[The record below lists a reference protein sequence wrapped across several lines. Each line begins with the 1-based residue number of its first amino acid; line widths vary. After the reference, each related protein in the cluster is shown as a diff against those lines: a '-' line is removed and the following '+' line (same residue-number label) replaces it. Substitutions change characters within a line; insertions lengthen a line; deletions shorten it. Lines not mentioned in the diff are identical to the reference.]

1 MIDNSGASQKRRY
14 MMRGELVFPLAIP
27 ARVNNVWEQSR
38 LSRTNFILKLWLK
51 LLHKS
56 TPNIA

>member
-1 MIDNSGASQKRRY
+1 
-14 MMRGELVFPLAIP
+14 MRGELVFPLAIP
-27 ARVNNVWEQSR
+27 ARVNNVWERSR